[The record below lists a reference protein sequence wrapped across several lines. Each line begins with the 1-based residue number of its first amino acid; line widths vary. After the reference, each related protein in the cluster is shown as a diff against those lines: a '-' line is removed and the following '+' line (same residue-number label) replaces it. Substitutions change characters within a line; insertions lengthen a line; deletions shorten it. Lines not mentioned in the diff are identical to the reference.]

1 MPQYPLP
8 PALEPSYKSYPE
20 QVRGKLLFLRDLILE
35 TAALTEGVGRIE
47 EALKWGQ
54 PSFLTPE
61 TKSGSTIRIDQTK
74 ADNGQ
79 YAIYFH
85 CQTNLVDRFRELYPQ
100 EMIYGGNRSIIFERD
115 DEVPSAALQHCI
127 AMALSYHLD
136 KNKS

>member
-1 MPQYPLP
+1 MPHYPLP
-8 PALEPSYKSYPE
+8 PAVELCYKNYPE
-20 QVRGKLLFLRDLILE
+20 RVRGKLLSLRDLILE
-35 TAALTEGVGRIE
+35 TAGLTEGVGKIE

-100 EMIYGGNRSIIFERD
+100 EMTYGGNRSIIFDQD
-115 DEVPSAALQHCI
+115 DEVPTAALQHCI
-127 AMALSYHLD
+127 AMALTYHL
-136 KNKS
+136 NK